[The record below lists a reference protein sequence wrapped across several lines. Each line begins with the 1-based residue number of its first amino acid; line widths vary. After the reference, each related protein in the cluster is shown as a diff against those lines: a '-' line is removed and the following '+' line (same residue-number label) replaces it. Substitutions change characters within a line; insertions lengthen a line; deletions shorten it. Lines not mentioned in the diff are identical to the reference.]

1 MNNATN
7 LQVPALLTATA
18 AQLADAMGVPKS
30 TVIRRAQTEGWS
42 FKEELG
48 RGGARKVYEVDHLP
62 AALRAKLQWRGVAPD
77 ATPASH
83 AAAQAGRAE
92 AARLALRGSLE
103 ARAIESRRQADLRQ
117 AGELDT
123 RGQQRMDVRL
133 ALVRAFEVFLPT
145 VQGLPVAQ
153 ARLLF
158 CQHYRAGDV
167 AVGQDVRQQLP
178 TVSDSSLERWQRDMR
193 IHGIAALAGAYGN
206 RAGSSKVSSHP
217 ELREFVQALM
227 VAHPHVRATHVMK
240 ALRARFGPNGSAP
253 TTLPANAMPS
263 MRSLE
268 RWMGDWREA
277 NAEVLLALANPDAWK
292 NKYMMA
298 MGSKSQVVQAINQ
311 LWERDSSPADVMCTD
326 GRYCLIAGVDVFT
339 RSAKLLVSRTS
350 KAVAVAAHLRA
361 MLLVFG
367 VPATDKTDNGSDYT
381 ALYTERV
388 YDGLDIEHALCP
400 PFQPWHKPHVE
411 RFFGTFCRDLVELL
425 PGYIG
430 HSVAERSAIEARKSF
445 ADRLMRRG
453 EVVELRMTGAELQAF
468 CDQWVDT
475 VYDRAPHEG
484 LGQRTPFEVR
494 AEHAHQVRVIADE
507 RALDVLL
514 AEAPGRDGRRVVQ
527 KKGIEVERRKGAA
540 AHEGWYIAPELE
552 SWRGREVH
560 VRFDPLHHDLGRIYV
575 FDTEGGFICIAQD
588 PSRTGMDRR
597 EVAIKAKALQRDR
610 VQAERKALRA
620 AAKKVG
626 VDQVVDEILR
636 ERASAAGKLTQLPV
650 RTRAV
655 HTSPGLQAAA
665 NAAQAAQQVQR
676 TTADIEHLAQVQAM
690 RTRLAAE
697 SVPKGH
703 ANDLSARRGPPP
715 MPVFETVAERVQWLL
730 KRAATD
736 QLSTEE
742 QDTLA
747 QFKRAQPA
755 SYRRMQELVSE
766 QIGSLKKN
774 APGACQEPSGAV

>member
-1 MNNATN
+1 MSA
-7 LQVPALLTATA
+7 VALTATA

-30 TVIRRAQTEGWS
+30 TVIRRAQAEGWAY
-42 FKEELG
+42 KEEPG
-48 RGGARKVYEVDHLP
+48 RGGMRRIYEVDHLP
-62 AALRAKLQWRGVAPD
+62 AALRAKLTWRGVAQD

-103 ARAIESRRQADLRQ
+103 AKAIESRRQADLRQ
-117 AGELDT
+117 AGELDA
-123 RGQQRMDVRL
+123 RGQQRMDARL

-145 VQGLPVAQ
+145 VQGLPLAQ

-158 CQHYRAGDV
+158 CQHYRDPRAGDMMV
-167 AVGQDVRQQLP
+167 SPAVRELLP
-178 TVSDSSLERWQRDMR
+178 TVSDSSLERWQRDIR
-193 IHGIAALAGAYGN
+193 THGITALAGAYGN

-217 ELREFVQALM
+217 ELREFVQAMM
-227 VAHPHVRATHVMK
+227 VAHPHVRASHVMK
-240 ALRARFGPNGSAP
+240 ALRGRFGPNGSAP
-253 TTLPANAMPS
+253 TTLPASAMPS

-268 RWMGDWREA
+268 RWMADWRDA
-277 NAEVLLALANPDAWK
+277 NAEVLMALANPDAWK
-292 NKYMMA
+292 NKYMLA
-298 MGSKSQVVQAINQ
+298 MGSKSEHVTAINQ

-326 GRYCLIAGVDVFT
+326 GRYSLIGGVDVFT
-339 RSAKLLVSRTS
+339 RTGKLLVSRTS
-350 KAVAVAAHLRA
+350 KAVAVGAHLRA
-361 MLLVFG
+361 MLLEFG
-367 VPATDKTDNGSDYT
+367 VPHTDKTDNGSDYT

-388 YDGLDIEHALCP
+388 YAGLDIEHQLCP

-411 RFFGTFCRDLVELL
+411 RFFGTFARDLVELL

-445 ADRLMRRG
+445 ADRLMKRG

-475 VYDRAPHEG
+475 IYHRAPHEG
-484 LGQRTPFEVR
+484 LAQRTPWEMR
-494 AEHAHQVRVIADE
+494 AEHAHQVRAIADE

-514 AEAPGRDGRRVVQ
+514 AEAPGRDGRRMVQ
-527 KKGIEVERRKGAA
+527 KKGIKLD
-540 AHEGWYIAPELE
+540 EGWFIAPELE
-552 SWRGREVH
+552 AWVGQEVH
-560 VRFDPLHHDLGRIYV
+560 VRYDPIHHDLGTVYV
-575 FDTEGGFICIAQD
+575 FAFGASGEQFICLAQNPD
-588 PSRTGMDRR
+588 RTGVDRR
-597 EVAIKAKALQRDR
+597 DVAVKGKQLQRDR

-650 RTRAV
+650 RNRAV

-665 NAAQAAQQVQR
+665 NAAQAAHAAQQQPR

-690 RTRLAAE
+690 RTRLADEA
-697 SVPKGH
+697 VPKGQ
-703 ANDLSARRGPPP
+703 ANDLATHRGPVPT
-715 MPVFETVAERVQWLL
+715 PVFETVAERVQWLL
-730 KRAATD
+730 RQAAHRE
-736 QLSTEE
+736 LSTEE

-766 QIGSLKKN
+766 QMASLKED
-774 APGACQEPSGAV
+774 APGAIAGPSGAV